1 MGFSEA
7 MASIGPVVAVA
18 EEAGTETAGLGDDEA
33 KGDGETE
40 DDEDEGEGDRE
51 ELDKEELCITASGV
65 GEETGRWLEED
76 EAGRA
81 AGWHGRGGLRRA
93 PSLLEGKAGDG

>member
-7 MASIGPVVAVA
+7 MASIGAVLVA

-40 DDEDEGEGDRE
+40 DDEDEGDRE

-65 GEETGRWLEED
+65 GEETGRWLKED